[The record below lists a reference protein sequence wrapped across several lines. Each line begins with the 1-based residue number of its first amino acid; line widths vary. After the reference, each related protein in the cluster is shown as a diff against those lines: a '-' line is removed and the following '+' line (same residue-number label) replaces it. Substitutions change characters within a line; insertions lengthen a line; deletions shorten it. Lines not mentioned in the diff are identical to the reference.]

1 MADPT
6 PATHSPPPFLWI
18 DSDPALSDACTYWQ
32 SLTAIG
38 VDTEFVRTRTYF
50 AKLGLIQVGAG
61 EQCWLIDPL
70 KISNWSAFVAVLA
83 DPDTTKIIHSG
94 SEDIEIFQRLGDAP
108 LAGFFDTQKAA
119 ALCGLGSSLSYQALV
134 MELCNTVVE
143 KDVTRSD
150 WVARP
155 LSDAQLR
162 YAALDVA
169 HLDVLLADLTQ
180 RLNQLER
187 MAWLVEDCDELIA
200 RVSIDEQLA
209 QQFQRFKGVW
219 RLNGPQRSALASL
232 IQWRELTARKKDR
245 PRSHVLTD
253 NDLLTLARDM
263 PADRDALLGLQL
275 EHARSVS
282 RQVPVLLEHLKNAG
296 EEQSHPPAQPE
307 PLDRSAKQ
315 LVGNL
320 RGKISDQA
328 EALGIAPEVLC
339 GKRELLHLL
348 QTGKPSRKL
357 AGWRFAMLKPFIEE
371 HLPS

>member
-1 MADPT
+1 MAEST
-6 PATHSPPPFLWI
+6 HATNSPPPFLWI
-18 DSDPALSDACTYWQ
+18 DEDAALSEACAHWQ
-32 SLTAIG
+32 SFAAIG
-38 VDTEFVRTRTYF
+38 LDTEFVRTRTYF

-61 EQCWLIDPL
+61 DRCWLIDPL
-70 KISNWSAFVAVLA
+70 KISDWTGFVALLA

-108 LAGFFDTQKAA
+108 LANFFDTQKAA

-143 KDVTRSD
+143 KDVTRSN

-169 HLDVLLADLTQ
+169 HLDRLLATLTEKLN
-180 RLNQLER
+180 RLDR
-187 MAWLVEDCDELIA
+187 MAWLEEDCNSLIA
-200 RVSIDEQLA
+200 RTSLDEQLN
-209 QQFQRFKGVW
+209 QQFQRFKLVW
-219 RLNGPQRSALASL
+219 RLNGPQRSALATL
-232 IQWRELTARKKDR
+232 IKWREVTARTKDR

-253 NDLLTLARDM
+253 NDLLTLAREL
-263 PADRDALLGLQL
+263 PNDRQTLMALTL
-275 EHARSVS
+275 EHSRSVS
-282 RQVPVLLEHLKNAG
+282 RQLPALLDCLNEASNA
-296 EEQSHPPAQPE
+296 STHPPAQPE

-315 LVGNL
+315 LVNQL
-320 RGKISDQA
+320 REQISLQA
-328 EALGIAPEVLC
+328 NALDIAPEVLC

-357 AGWRFAMLKPFIEE
+357 AGWRFALLEPFVGE
-371 HLPS
+371 HLPA